1 MDGFDPKG
9 EKFSQHISIQCYDTD
24 AAFRLKAE
32 AFMNYAQEIAYRGAT
47 QLNFGYDELRTKGTA
62 WVLSR
67 MHFIMNDAPH
77 WRDEVT
83 LNTWHKVLSGPFF
96 LRDFEILDGAGRQ
109 LVVCTSSWLVIDT
122 QTRRMVRPDKMEDIV
137 TNKAQCAEDAIEEPC
152 PKIMFPKGV
161 VPEAAGEHRISYS
174 DIDILGHTNNVK
186 YVTWAIDS
194 LDYGEVASRGV
205 KEVFVNF
212 NHETHAGDLV
222 HIFRHLAE
230 DGSWYIEE
238 MVGERC
244 VASVRVVLGQD
255 NK

>member
-1 MDGFDPKG
+1 MEVIDSKEDKY
-9 EKFSQHISIQCYDTD
+9 SQQLTIQCYDAD
-24 AAFRLKAE
+24 SAFIMKAD

-47 QLNFGYDELRTKGTA
+47 ELDFGYDKLQEKGMA

-67 MHFIMNDAPH
+67 MHFIICESPR

-83 LNTWHKVLSGPFF
+83 LNTWHKVLCGPFF
-96 LRDFEILDGAGRQ
+96 LRDFELLDKEGRP
-109 LVVCTSSWLVIDT
+109 LVKCTSSWLAIDT
-122 QTRRMVRPDKMEDIV
+122 KTRRMVRPDGMESV
-137 TNKAQCAEDAIEEPC
+137 VPNKAQSSDNAIEEPC
-152 PKIMFPKGV
+152 QRIMFPKGA